1 MAETGFFIP
10 EDLWDEMWLRL
21 RWVQSKMVS
30 EERPSVPSIPIT
42 RSVVIVKLVS
52 SLQVAPGRWLGQI
65 YKSDQLY
72 DRTKYPKLQPTDAGV
87 LVDVVSLQNTILSP
101 NAYYLG
107 VIFDQELTTS
117 NPVVVA
123 YDEVGQIN
131 SGSGMGSSANCDL
144 MSVTVGPF
152 LYDVTI
158 QCVTNSGTGKT
169 QLQLNKKYKT
179 VTITGCDLTAVT
191 NDYTPGSGG
200 LP

>member
-10 EDLWDEMWLRL
+10 GDLWDEMWLRL
-21 RWVQSKMVS
+21 RWVQSKMES

-52 SLQVAPGRWLGQI
+52 SLQVAPGRRLGQI

-179 VTITGCDLTAVT
+179 VTITGCDPTAV
-191 NDYTPGSGG
+191 S
-200 LP
+200 